1 MSTTPDDPNSA
12 VIEEFRA
19 NGGKVGGYFEG
30 MPIVL
35 VHHTGAKTGTARV
48 NPVAYVRVGDG
59 YAVFASK
66 AGAPKHPH
74 WYHNLLAHPRTKIET
89 GDQELEVR
97 AREAKG
103 EERDRIYAEMVELR
117 PQFGEYQQKTDRV
130 IPVVVLEPV

>member
-1 MSTTPDDPNSA
+1 MSTTPEDPNLA

-35 VHHTGAKTGTARV
+35 VHHTGAKTGTERV
-48 NPVAYVRVGDG
+48 NPVAYVRVGDA

-89 GDQELEVR
+89 GDQELEVL

-103 EERDRIYAEMVELR
+103 EERDRIYSEMVELR

>member
-19 NGGKVGGYFEG
+19 NRGKVGGYFEG

-35 VHHTGAKTGTARV
+35 VHHTGAKTGTERV
-48 NPVAYVRVGDG
+48 NPVAYVRVGDA

-66 AGAPKHPH
+66 AGAPTHPH

-89 GDQELEVR
+89 GDQELEVL

-103 EERDRIYAEMVELR
+103 EERDRIYGEMVELR

>member
-1 MSTTPDDPNSA
+1 MSSTPDDPNSA

-19 NGGKVGGYFEG
+19 NGGQVGGYFEG

-35 VHHTGAKTGTARV
+35 VHHTGAKTGTQRV

-89 GDQELEVR
+89 GDQELEVV
-97 AREAKG
+97 AREVKG
-103 EERDRIYAEMVELR
+103 EERDRIYSEMVELR

>member
-35 VHHTGAKTGTARV
+35 VHHTGAKTGTERV
-48 NPVAYVRVGDG
+48 NPVAYVRVGDA

-66 AGAPKHPH
+66 AGAPQHPH

-89 GDQELEVR
+89 GDQELEVL

-103 EERDRIYAEMVELR
+103 EERDRIYSEMVELR
-117 PQFGEYQQKTDRV
+117 PQFDEYQQKTDRV
-130 IPVVVLEPV
+130 IPVVVLEPL